1 MNWIFNFGISGF
13 CIVFYTVILN
23 GAIGGITFQFWKL
36 FKIIWRKR
44 GTYRLLYNFLKIVIA
59 LFLVPFGWFY
69 ITLKNYNFNT
79 GISYDWYPWINF
91 KIAVFLFLL
100 FVVWLLGAIYHLQE
114 YMKEKMRLRN
124 IRMLGIVLDD
134 EKLDKIYLE
143 LPETVHYKKKIPIV
157 ICRGLHVPMVT
168 GIFKKYIYLP
178 DYQYDPETLKII
190 LSHELTHV
198 YHKDLLFK
206 NLSAVITIAYWFWPF
221 FRKLFQE
228 YDGWSEV
235 ICDMELCMESRAK
248 WTAKQ
253 YYSVLLREIE
263 KSGTQNFK
271 MCSALYETK
280 NTMKWRVE
288 SVKNYH
294 EMKEKSKLLACIFA
308 VVFGVSC
315 PATVF
320 AAGNIAEYGLN
331 EIYEGSMV
339 EIRESSEQPE
349 YVDSLVEQYE
359 SVLDDTDIMTI
370 EVTPQG
376 SATSGS
382 YTWEIE
388 KGSRVSLSSVSLKK
402 GQTVAMGIS
411 FSSGSGPVAMGIIK
425 GTTKRSV
432 SLDSN
437 GMHNFEIK
445 EDGIYKLY
453 VENKSNG
460 KIKVDFNYF
469 VF

>member
-1 MNWIFNFGISGF
+1 M
-13 CIVFYTVILN
+13 
-23 GAIGGITFQFWKL
+23 
-36 FKIIWRKR
+36 
-44 GTYRLLYNFLKIVIA
+44 
-59 LFLVPFGWFY
+59 
-69 ITLKNYNFNT
+69 
-79 GISYDWYPWINF
+79 
-91 KIAVFLFLL
+91 
-100 FVVWLLGAIYHLQE
+100 
-114 YMKEKMRLRN
+114 
-124 IRMLGIVLDD
+124 
-134 EKLDKIYLE
+134 
-143 LPETVHYKKKIPIV
+143 
-157 ICRGLHVPMVT
+157 
-168 GIFKKYIYLP
+168 
-178 DYQYDPETLKII
+178 
-190 LSHELTHV
+190 
-198 YHKDLLFK
+198 
-206 NLSAVITIAYWFWPF
+206 
-221 FRKLFQE
+221 
-228 YDGWSEV
+228 
-235 ICDMELCMESRAK
+235 
-248 WTAKQ
+248 
-253 YYSVLLREIE
+253 
-263 KSGTQNFK
+263 
-271 MCSALYETK
+271 
-280 NTMKWRVE
+280 
-288 SVKNYH
+288 KNYH

-359 SVLDDTDIMTI
+359 SVLDDTYIMTI

>member
-1 MNWIFNFGISGF
+1 M
-13 CIVFYTVILN
+13 
-23 GAIGGITFQFWKL
+23 
-36 FKIIWRKR
+36 
-44 GTYRLLYNFLKIVIA
+44 LYNFLKIVIA

-288 SVKNYH
+288 SVKNYY

-320 AAGNIAEYGLN
+320 AAGNIAL
-331 EIYEGSMV
+331 
-339 EIRESSEQPE
+339 
-349 YVDSLVEQYE
+349 
-359 SVLDDTDIMTI
+359 MTI
-370 EVTPQG
+370 AAVMQMGSFAIYIPASVYYVNEVM
-376 SATSGS
+376 
-382 YTWEIE
+382 EE
-388 KGSRVSLSSVSLKK
+388 RDKFK
-402 GQTVAMGIS
+402 GQALMTGTNTLGGVIGSLLGGFLIDQAGVFVMNLAGLVMAV
-411 FSSGSGPVAMGIIK
+411 SGAVL
-425 GTTKRSV
+425 V
-432 SLDSN
+432 FL
-437 GMHNFEIK
+437 
-445 EDGIYKLY
+445 
-453 VENKSNG
+453 
-460 KIKVDFNYF
+460 F
-469 VF
+469 VFRQKPVSNI

>member
-59 LFLVPFGWFY
+59 LCLVPFGWFY

-271 MCSALYETK
+271 MCSALYETE

-320 AAGNIAEYGLN
+320 AAGNIAL
-331 EIYEGSMV
+331 
-339 EIRESSEQPE
+339 
-349 YVDSLVEQYE
+349 
-359 SVLDDTDIMTI
+359 MTI
-370 EVTPQG
+370 AAVMQMGSFAIYIPASVYYVNEVMEEQD
-376 SATSGS
+376 
-382 YTWEIE
+382 
-388 KGSRVSLSSVSLKK
+388 KFK
-402 GQTVAMGIS
+402 GQALMTGTNTLGGVIGSLLGGFLIDQAGVSVMNLAGLVMAV
-411 FSSGSGPVAMGIIK
+411 SGAVL
-425 GTTKRSV
+425 V
-432 SLDSN
+432 FL
-437 GMHNFEIK
+437 
-445 EDGIYKLY
+445 
-453 VENKSNG
+453 
-460 KIKVDFNYF
+460 F
-469 VF
+469 VFRQKPVSNI